1 MCGGAFMRLP
11 GPVLLPRSI
20 KAGLSKG
27 LLGGKGAGLARTAA
41 HWEAE
46 TAFPS
51 GCLQLPK

>member
-1 MCGGAFMRLP
+1 MRLP